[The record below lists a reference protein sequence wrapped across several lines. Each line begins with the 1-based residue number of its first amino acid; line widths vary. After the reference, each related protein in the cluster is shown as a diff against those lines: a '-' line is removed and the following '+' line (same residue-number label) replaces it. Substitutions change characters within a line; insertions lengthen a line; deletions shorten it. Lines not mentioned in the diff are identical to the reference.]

1 MKSQT
6 LILVWNTTKENKMS
20 KVAQL
25 AYDIEQMYI
34 EGYSPPTISVVLEC
48 PVSFVYEW
56 LDENGI
62 LESDTGEN
70 DYA

>member
-1 MKSQT
+1 
-6 LILVWNTTKENKMS
+6 MS
-20 KVAQL
+20 KVSQL

-34 EGYSPPTISVVLEC
+34 EGHCAQTISAVLEC

-56 LDENGI
+56 LDDNGVK
-62 LESDTGEN
+62 ESNTEEN

>member
-1 MKSQT
+1 
-6 LILVWNTTKENKMS
+6 MS
-20 KVAQL
+20 KVAEL

-34 EGYSPPTISVVLEC
+34 EGYGPKAISVVLGC

-56 LDENGI
+56 LDENGVK
-62 LESDTGEN
+62 ESDTEEN

>member
-1 MKSQT
+1 
-6 LILVWNTTKENKMS
+6 MS

-34 EGYSPPTISVVLEC
+34 EGYSPKTISVVLEC

-56 LDENGI
+56 LGENGVK
-62 LESDTGEN
+62 ESNTEEN
-70 DYA
+70 NYA